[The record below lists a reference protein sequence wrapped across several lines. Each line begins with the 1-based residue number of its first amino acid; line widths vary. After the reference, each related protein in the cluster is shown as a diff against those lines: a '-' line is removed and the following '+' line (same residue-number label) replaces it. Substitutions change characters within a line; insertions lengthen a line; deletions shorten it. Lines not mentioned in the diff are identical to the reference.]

1 MGQEQLGRQQNLLP
15 VTVVTETAELVR
27 PASSA
32 TMKGVISDLGE
43 PGLPAAALAIR
54 DLGTSVL

>member
-1 MGQEQLGRQQNLLP
+1 MGRQQNLLP

-27 PASSA
+27 AASSA
-32 TMKGVISDLGE
+32 NMKGVISDLGE
-43 PGLPAAALAIR
+43 PGLPAAALAMR